1 MIRNF
6 TFDARI
12 NTTIAVQ
19 AFSEDVARQKAL
31 VIYNNLELVDPLN
44 NINYD
49 LDLEDGLKPME

>member
-1 MIRNF
+1 MIRTY

-12 NTTIAVQ
+12 NTTITVQ
-19 AFSEDVARQKAL
+19 AFSEDVALQKAL

-49 LDLEDGLKPME
+49 LDLEDGLEPME